1 MTTTRTVYLKGAAR
15 TAAQAKAK
23 RLYDAGA
30 TIRAVAEQMG
40 RSFGGTYALLVEA
53 GTEFRA
59 TGGGKRKAGA

>member
-1 MTTTRTVYLKGAAR
+1 MDTARTRYLKGAAR
-15 TAAQAKAK
+15 TAARDEAR
-23 RLYDAGA
+23 RLYEAGA
-30 TIRAVAEQMG
+30 TIRAVAEQIG